1 MGLFDFLKKEQVA
14 AHSDEEVVAVCEG
27 EFIEPAKIS
36 DPVFA
41 EGMMG
46 QTVAIEP
53 TEGTVV
59 SPVNGTIEVAFPT
72 GHAFGVRAK
81 NGTGYLV
88 HIGVDTVAMN
98 GDGFKMLKKQGDEV
112 KAGETVVKVDL
123 AKVKAANHPA
133 TTMIIVTEPVDGK
146 EYNYIP
152 FGPVTKGQ
160 VISK

>member
-1 MGLFDFLKKEQVA
+1 MGLFDFLKKEELPTYA
-14 AHSDEEVVAVCEG
+14 DSDVVAVCNG

-41 EGMMG
+41 ESMMG
-46 QTVAIEP
+46 KTVAIEP
-53 TEGTVV
+53 TDGTIV
-59 SPVNGTIEVAFPT
+59 SPVNGTLEAIFPT
-72 GHAFGVRAK
+72 GHAFGVRA
-81 NGTGYLV
+81 NDGTGYLI
-88 HIGVDTVAMN
+88 HIGIDTVAMK
-98 GDGFKMLKKQGDEV
+98 GDGFKVLKKQGETV
-112 KAGETVVKVDL
+112 KAGETVVKMDVS
-123 AKVKAANHPA
+123 KVKAANHPT